1 MPQLNATDEAGTAG
15 GRVHVDFEPV
25 GRRGR
30 LPRGLTLLECAHRLG
45 VGLSAICGGRGTCG
59 RCRVRLVEG
68 TLTQPTSTERS
79 LLSQDEIADGLR
91 LACQAV
97 PTTDCVLHVP
107 PESLTA
113 TQRTQVEGLQVTAAA
128 DPPVTGRRVTVPP
141 PSMRDVA
148 GDADR
153 VASALNAA
161 SAGACESIDLFAV
174 RSASSLLR
182 ANDWTV
188 EASLRAGELIAVGP
202 WPSPTLGLAVD
213 VGTTKIAAYLVDL
226 STGAT
231 LAARGVMNPQIR
243 FGEDVVT
250 RLSYALTHEGRLA
263 ELSQSVIEGINGLVS
278 ELTAAAHVDPQ
289 RILEGVVAGNTA
301 MHHLLLQLPVE
312 SLSRAP
318 YVPALSDAI
327 DVKARE
333 LGLLLG
339 AGAYVHFL
347 PNVAG
352 FVGGDH
358 VAMLTAT
365 GLERSGDPALAI
377 DIGTN
382 TEVCLA
388 ANGALTS
395 VSCASGPAFEGGHI
409 RDGMRAAP
417 GAIEHVALSESD
429 VQLQVIDDAAPV
441 GICGSGIL
449 DALAELVRK
458 GIADATGRLNAANP
472 RVRGSGNS
480 REFVLV
486 PEESRD
492 GADALAVTQGDIRQL
507 QLAKAAIATG
517 IDTLLRNA
525 GLAPRDL
532 SSVII
537 AGAFGTYIDVDS
549 AVSIG
554 MLPPLPLSRFRQVG
568 NAAGAGAKLVLA
580 STSARRGARAL
591 ARRIAYLEL
600 AATDGFMQRFVQH
613 TQLSEWKQPGG

>member
-1 MPQLNATDEAGTAG
+1 MPQLNAREDAGTAG
-15 GRVHVDFEPV
+15 GHVHVEFEPV

-30 LPRGLTLLECAHRLG
+30 LPPGLTLLECAHRLG
-45 VGLSAICGGRGTCG
+45 VGLSAICGGHGTCG
-59 RCRVRLVEG
+59 RCRVRLAEG
-68 TLTQPTSTERS
+68 TLTPPTSVELS
-79 LLSQDEIADGLR
+79 LLSQAELADGLR

-97 PTTDCVLHVP
+97 PATDCVLHVP
-107 PESLTA
+107 PDSLTA

-128 DPPVTGRRVTVPP
+128 DPPVTGRRVTVSP
-141 PSMRDVA
+141 PSMHDVA

-153 VASALNAA
+153 VAAALNAT
-161 SAGACESIDLFAV
+161 SEGACLSVDLFAV
-174 RSASSLLR
+174 RSTSSLIR
-182 ANDWTV
+182 ASDWTV
-188 EASLRAGELIAVGP
+188 EASLRDRELIAVGP

-213 VGTTKIAAYLVDL
+213 VGTTKVAAYLVDL
-226 STGAT
+226 ATGAT
-231 LAARGVMNPQIR
+231 LAARGAMNPQIR

-250 RLSYALTHEGRLA
+250 RLSYALTHEGGLA
-263 ELSQSVIEGINGLVS
+263 ELSHAVIDGINGLVS
-278 ELTAAAHVDPQ
+278 ELTAEAHVDPQ
-289 RILEGVVAGNTA
+289 RILECVIAGNTA

-327 DVKARE
+327 DIKARE
-333 LGLLLG
+333 LGLLVA
-339 AGAYVHFL
+339 AGAYVHFP

-365 GLERSGDPALAI
+365 GIERDGSPVLAI

-417 GAIEHVALSESD
+417 GAIEHVALTDSD
-429 VQLQVIDDAAPV
+429 VQLQVIDDVAPV

-449 DALAELVRK
+449 DALAEVVRT
-458 GIADATGRLNAANP
+458 GVADATGRLSSASH
-472 RVRGSGNS
+472 RVRGSGNG

-486 PEESRD
+486 PEEKRD
-492 GADALAVTQGDIRQL
+492 GAAALAVTQGDIRQL

-517 IDTLLRNA
+517 IDTLLQNA
-525 GLAPRDL
+525 RLAPGDIE
-532 SSVII
+532 SVII

-591 ARRIAYLEL
+591 ARRIGYLEL
-600 AATDGFMQRFVQH
+600 AATDGFMQRFVRH
-613 TQLSEWKQPGG
+613 TYLGQWK